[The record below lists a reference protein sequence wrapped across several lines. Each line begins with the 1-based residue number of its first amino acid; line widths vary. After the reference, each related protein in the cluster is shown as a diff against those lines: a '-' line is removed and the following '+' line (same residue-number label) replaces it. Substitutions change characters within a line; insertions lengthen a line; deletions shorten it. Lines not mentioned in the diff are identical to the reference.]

1 MRFVICYDV
10 TDDRRR
16 ERMAAALLDFG
27 RRVQESVFMAT
38 LDEELFGRMMRRLE
52 QIADVATDTVHVLP
66 LCAACEGKVR
76 RLGRAEM
83 PEDRPYYIV

>member
-1 MRFVICYDV
+1 VRFVICYDV

-16 ERMAAALLDFG
+16 ERLASTLLDFG

-38 LDEELFGRMMRRLE
+38 LDDELFGRMMKRVE
-52 QIADVATDTVHVLP
+52 QLVDAEADTLHVLP

-76 RLGRAEM
+76 RLGRAEL
-83 PEDRPYYIV
+83 PEDKPYYIV